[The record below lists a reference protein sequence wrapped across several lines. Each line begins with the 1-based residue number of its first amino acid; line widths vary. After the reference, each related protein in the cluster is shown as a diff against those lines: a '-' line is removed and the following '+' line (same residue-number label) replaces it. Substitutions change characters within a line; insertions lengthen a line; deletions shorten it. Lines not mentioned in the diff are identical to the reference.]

1 MCTLLF
7 AIDSHAKYDFLLL
20 GNRDEFLKRET
31 QTAHWWQTQ
40 PAIFAGKDLVAG
52 GTWMGI
58 SETGKIAALT
68 NYRDP
73 QTIRADALSRGDL
86 VKDFLE
92 GELAAADYL
101 AQIQP
106 KANLYNDFNLLIGSG
121 KEFYYFSNRS
131 PVPIRPLPPGIY
143 GLSNALLDTPW
154 RKVTDNKNRF
164 RKLLQSN
171 DFEIEKG
178 FELLKNPDTYADELL
193 PSTGVPLEMER
204 ALSALFIQL
213 PQYGTR
219 ISTFIATDKKGGMFM
234 EERSY
239 YNAGAY
245 EMEMPQ
251 VNRAQFSRTV

>member
-7 AIDSHAKYDFLLL
+7 AIDSHEKYDFLLL

-58 SETGKIAALT
+58 SETGKVAALT

-73 QTIRADALSRGDL
+73 QTIRPDALSRGDL

-92 GELAAADYL
+92 SELEAADYL
-101 AQIQP
+101 DRIQA
-106 KANLYNDFNLLIGSG
+106 KAHLYNDFNLLIGSG

-131 PVPIRPLPPGIY
+131 LVPIRPLPPGIY

-154 RKVTDNKNRF
+154 CKVTDSKKRF
-164 RKLLQSN
+164 MELLQSP

-178 FELLKNPDTYADELL
+178 FELLKNPQTYPDELL

-204 ALSALFIQL
+204 ALSALFIRL

-219 ISTFIATDKKGGMFM
+219 ISTYIATDKKGDVWM

-239 YNAGAY
+239 YNAGTY
-245 EMEMPQ
+245 EMETPL
-251 VNRAQFSRTV
+251 VNRARFSKRA